1 MGDIFL
7 KYIKVFVFC
16 FVALLFTGILAFG
29 MYMTGNLLVTVQIA
43 LAFFTLP
50 CIVIFIYLTV
60 TTIIEAVKSKMK

>member
-16 FVALLFTGILAFG
+16 IVALLITGILAFG
-29 MYMTGNLLVTVQIA
+29 MYMTRSLLVTVQIA
-43 LAFFTLP
+43 IAFFTLP

-60 TTIIEAVKSKMK
+60 TTIIEKVKRK